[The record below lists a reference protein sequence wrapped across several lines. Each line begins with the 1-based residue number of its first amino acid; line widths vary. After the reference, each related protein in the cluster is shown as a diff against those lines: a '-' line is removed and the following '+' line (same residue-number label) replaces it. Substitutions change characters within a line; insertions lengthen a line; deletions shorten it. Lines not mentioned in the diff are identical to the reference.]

1 MTHARYI
8 QGILI
13 MVCLVIG
20 TSVFATSFFVSKP
33 HFLLGDVQALF
44 SSVSVDQQRELIKQN
59 EDLKNELY
67 AQQHMIVPHEGQ
79 VVDAKVFSLY
89 PFNTKNRLFL
99 DKGTDANLAVGNAVL
114 FSDRVLIGQV
124 VSVTKNTAEAATIFD
139 GGLTI
144 PVRIGSSEVNGLL
157 QGGVSPRIT
166 LLDKTKKVQTGDII
180 VSASK
185 DMPYGL
191 TIGTVRESHEDSLGA
206 FLEATIDTP
215 YTINDLRTIKVR
227 IDK

>member
-13 MVCLVIG
+13 IVCLVIG
-20 TSVFATSFFVSKP
+20 TSVFASSFFITKP
-33 HFLLGDVQALF
+33 HFLWGDVQALF
-44 SSVSVDQQRELIKQN
+44 SSVSLDQQRELIKQN

-67 AQQHMIVPHEGQ
+67 NQQHAIIPNEGQ
-79 VVDAKVFSLY
+79 VIDTKVFSLY

-99 DKGTDANLAVGNAVL
+99 DKGLDTGLAVGNAVL
-114 FSDRVLIGQV
+114 FSDRVLIGQITA
-124 VSVTKNTAEAATIFD
+124 VTKHTSEAATIFD

-144 PVRIGSSEVNGLL
+144 PVRIGSGEVNGLL

-166 LLDKTKKVQTGDII
+166 LIDKTKKIQVGDII

-191 TIGTVRESHEDSLGA
+191 TIGTIRESHEDSLGA

-215 YTINDLRTIKVR
+215 YTINDLRTVKVR
-227 IDK
+227 INK